1 MVDRQDVLITDRVGL
16 RSWFE
21 LNASTARECYIWIS
35 LDGND
40 GGILYLD
47 AVEEALCFG
56 WIDGHITKIEGLGL
70 VRRFSPRQ
78 KRSNWTELNKARCE
92 RLERLGLMTDAG
104 REALSQAPPFGI
116 DDNVLSRLRED
127 PVVYA
132 NFLGF
137 PELYRRVRIDN
148 IQRFR
153 KSRPDLFK
161 NRLDKFVEKTRKG
174 MMYGE
179 WNDGGRLP

>member
-1 MVDRQDVLITDRVGL
+1 M
-16 RSWFE
+16 
-21 LNASTARECYIWIS
+21 
-35 LDGND
+35 
-40 GGILYLD
+40 
-47 AVEEALCFG
+47 
-56 WIDGHITKIEGLGL
+56 
-70 VRRFSPRQ
+70 
-78 KRSNWTELNKARCE
+78 
-92 RLERLGLMTDAG
+92 GLMTDAG
-104 REALSQAPPFGI
+104 REALSQAPPFAI
-116 DDNVLSRLRED
+116 DDDVLSRLRED